1 MKFNENSLSCESKR
15 IKMKKLLMFVFAAG
29 FVFNSCSKDDDEPVN
44 EFSLVGV
51 WQPSR
56 EIVVSGSN
64 GVTLSNTTYSGCFLT
79 STFDFKSNNTLVSNI
94 FEMNTSD
101 NCVSTGIET
110 VPYTYDHAAKKLVI
124 EGENIEIVSRTVNEL
139 QIVSEY
145 DDRNGDGIDDKII
158 FVLVKI

>member
-1 MKFNENSLSCESKR
+1 M
-15 IKMKKLLMFVFAAG
+15 IVFATG

-64 GVTLSNTTYSGCFLT
+64 GVTLSNTVYSGCFLT
-79 STFDFKSNNTLVSNI
+79 STFDFKLNNTLVSNI
-94 FEMNTSD
+94 FEMNTS
-101 NCVSTGIET
+101 NICVSTGIET
-110 VPYTYDHAAKKLVI
+110 VPYTYDHTAKKLVI

-145 DDRNGDGIDDKII
+145 DDRNGDGVDDKII
-158 FVLVKI
+158 FVLAKT

>member
-1 MKFNENSLSCESKR
+1 
-15 IKMKKLLMFVFAAG
+15 MKKLLAIAFTAG
-29 FVFNSCSKDDDEPVN
+29 LLFTSCSNDDDEQNN
-44 EFSLVGV
+44 EFSIVGI

-64 GVTLSNTTYSGCFLT
+64 GVTLSNTSYSGCYST

-94 FEMNTSD
+94 FELNTSN

-124 EGENIEIVSRTVNEL
+124 DGENIEIVSRTVNEI

-145 DDRNGDGIDDKII
+145 DDRDSDGIDDKII
-158 FVLVKI
+158 FVLAR

>member
-1 MKFNENSLSCESKR
+1 
-15 IKMKKLLMFVFAAG
+15 MKKLLAIAFTTGLLFT
-29 FVFNSCSKDDDEPVN
+29 SCSNDDDEQNN
-44 EFSLVGV
+44 EFSIVGI

-64 GVTLSNTTYSGCFLT
+64 GVTLSNTSYSGCYST

-94 FEMNTSD
+94 FELNTSN

-110 VPYTYDHAAKKLVI
+110 VAYTYDHAAKKLVI
-124 EGENIEIVSRTVNEL
+124 DGENIEIVSRTVNEI

-145 DDRNGDGIDDKII
+145 DDRDSDGIDDKII
-158 FVLVKI
+158 FVLAR